1 MMRLIYGITTAAVT
15 ISTFGFIAYD
25 ETRYTRSAVCIASYN
40 GEHTFEDRTGNLWGW
55 DTTDKIYEI
64 GKEYILE
71 MSDNH
76 TPMNIKDDPIL
87 KVRG

>member
-1 MMRLIYGITTAAVT
+1 MTRLVYGITTAAVAVSAFAF
-15 ISTFGFIAYD
+15 ISYN
-25 ETRYTRSAVCIASYN
+25 ESRYSRPVVCIASYS
-40 GEHTFEDRTGNLWGW
+40 GEYTFEDRTGNLWGW
-55 DTTDKIYEI
+55 DTTDKVYEI

-87 KVRG
+87 KIKG

>member
-15 ISTFGFIAYD
+15 ISTFSFIAYD

-40 GEHTFEDRTGNLWGW
+40 GGHTFEDQTGNLWGW
-55 DTTDKIYEI
+55 DTTDKIYEL

-87 KVRG
+87 KVRD